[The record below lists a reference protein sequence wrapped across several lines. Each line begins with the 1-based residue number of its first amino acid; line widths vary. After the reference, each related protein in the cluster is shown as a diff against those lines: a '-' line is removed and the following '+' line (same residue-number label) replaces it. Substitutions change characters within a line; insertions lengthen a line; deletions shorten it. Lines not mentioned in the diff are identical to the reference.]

1 MCLANYHAQLW
12 GTRRQSWF
20 LASWNL
26 DVEII
31 PNYEVLGKEQTGFW
45 KREWLMGPGERLRY
59 INLKNEELDIQKA
72 LERMSKVGNSN
83 GGLKGELDTTRNCQ
97 KVSVVGLEHSLR

>member
-1 MCLANYHAQLW
+1 
-12 GTRRQSWF
+12 
-20 LASWNL
+20 
-26 DVEII
+26 
-31 PNYEVLGKEQTGFW
+31 
-45 KREWLMGPGERLRY
+45 MGPGERLRY
-59 INLKNEELDIQKA
+59 INLKNELDIQKA